1 MPLWHVPIYR
11 RIELQ
16 LTIRYYGF
24 FSAVTKK
31 LSEQVESDD
40 GLTVK
45 GLIEYLARTYGY
57 RFEKLCFIRPLY
69 SDRDYVNIC
78 INTLDLNAAKKFPNG
93 LDTAL
98 SGGDVVSFGVMGGAA

>member
-1 MPLWHVPIYR
+1 ML
-11 RIELQ
+11 

-24 FSAVTKK
+24 FSTVTKK
-31 LSEQVESDD
+31 LSEQLESDD

-45 GLIEYLARTYGY
+45 GLIENLARTYGY

-78 INTLDLNAAKKFPNG
+78 INTLDLNAARKFPDG

-98 SGGDVVSFGVMGGAA
+98 SCGDVVSFGVMGGAA